1 MVAASSFGAVSVTT
15 PDHSPAI
22 DLVPITEVERITG
35 IRQATLRMW
44 ERRYGFP
51 QPLRDRHGERI
62 YPPEQVARLQAA
74 QRLIAAGAR
83 PGRIFAGGASPPP
96 PPEAAPSARQQL
108 LIGML
113 RDYRVTELHT
123 QFQFRLMELGLRRFV
138 TDCLDPLSLAVAASW
153 RAGDLPLRCMRLY
166 GQVASA
172 FLQARLAT
180 VRNARDGRPR
190 AVLAAIAGEAAVPVG
205 VMAEAILTTHEV
217 KCIQLGADLPAHE
230 IAAAAVESGAAIVVV
245 SLGAGAARRE
255 LLRVLIGL
263 RSALPFETVLWIV
276 GDGMRP
282 AGLPDGVQAFAS
294 MAAFEEACAARRLPS

>member
-1 MVAASSFGAVSVTT
+1 MNP
-15 PDHSPAI
+15 PDPSLPL

-51 QPLRDRHGERI
+51 RPQRDRHGERI
-62 YPPEQVARLQAA
+62 YPPEQVARLQEA

-83 PGRIFAGGASPPP
+83 PGRIFAGGAAPPP
-96 PPEAAPSARQQL
+96 PPPAAAPSARQQR

-113 RDYRVTELHT
+113 RDYRVTELHA

-138 TDCLDPLSLAVAASW
+138 TDCLDPLSLAVSASW
-153 RAGDLPLRCMRLY
+153 HAGALPLRCVRLY

-180 VRNARDGRPR
+180 VRNARDGCPR
-190 AVLAAIAGEAAVPVG
+190 AVLAGIAGEAALPAG
-205 VMAEAILTTHEV
+205 VMAEAILTTHEL
-217 KCIQLGADLPAHE
+217 KCIQLGADLPTHE
-230 IAAAAVESGAAIVVV
+230 IAAAAAENGAAIVVL

-255 LLRVLIGL
+255 LLRVLAGL
-263 RSALPFETVLWIV
+263 RSALPFEATLWIV
-276 GDGMRP
+276 GDGLRP

-294 MAAFEEACAARRLPS
+294 MAALEEACAARRLPP